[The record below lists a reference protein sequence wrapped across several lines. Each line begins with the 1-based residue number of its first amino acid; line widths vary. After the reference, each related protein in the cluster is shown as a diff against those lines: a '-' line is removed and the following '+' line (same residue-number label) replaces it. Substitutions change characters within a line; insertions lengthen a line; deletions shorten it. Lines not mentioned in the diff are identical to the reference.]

1 MEIQIDFVLLEVNIA
16 NETRVVYIK
25 ALPASCPSAQVQ
37 EKEREKEKQKQ
48 WKIKTRK
55 TKDFSFVHTA
65 VPCLFSVFLLK
76 PHFM

>member
-55 TKDFSFVHTA
+55 TKDFHLSTQQCPVCF
-65 VPCLFSVFLLK
+65 LFSF
-76 PHFM
+76 